1 MSYSSV
7 FDLVAHKR
15 TADIVE
21 VKRNYDYDLERF
33 LKHSSAR
40 DFNSDPTGLESF
52 LTSAYHAVEKGLAM
66 EVPRPGFAE
75 RHIPLIIAAV
85 IELERGGHACFA
97 TRGARGCLQ
106 AYVRFHDSNGFHLP
120 AHLEPQLRSFVAEMS
135 GQAFPGGSVTLTRKD
150 IEDATDFDYARFVG
164 TRYSVRQFTG
174 ESVSPDAVRQ
184 AVDLAIKTPRT
195 CNREM
200 RRVYAVYEP
209 KLRDHLLTFHDGNR
223 GFGHKL
229 GAVLIVAADVRELYE
244 IHERN
249 QAWIDG
255 GLFAMSLVY
264 ALHAARL
271 GTCML
276 NWSVDWKQDQLFR
289 KEFKIPDHEVIV
301 TFVGVG
307 HLKGSFEVAAS
318 PAPSVDDILSVL
330 SRNGERA
337 N

>member
-1 MSYSSV
+1 MSHSSV
-7 FDLVAHKR
+7 FHFLAYKR
-15 TADIVE
+15 TADGVE
-21 VKRNYDYDLERF
+21 ARRNYEYDLERF
-33 LKHSSAR
+33 LKHSSTR
-40 DFNSDPTGLESF
+40 DFNPDPIGLESF
-52 LTSAYHAVEKGLAM
+52 LTSAYHAIEKGLAM
-66 EVPRPGFAE
+66 EMPRPGFAE
-75 RHIPLIIAAV
+75 RHIPLIIAAIV
-85 IELERGGHACFA
+85 ELERGGHACFA

-106 AYVRFHDSNGFHLP
+106 AYVRFHDSHGFPLP
-120 AHLEPQLRSFVAEMS
+120 AHLEAQLRTFVAEMS
-135 GQAFPGGSVTLTRKD
+135 GRTLPGGSITLTRKD
-150 IEDATDFDYARFVG
+150 IEGATDLDYARFVR

-174 ESVSPDAVRQ
+174 ESVSPDAIRR

-209 KLRDHLLTFHDGNR
+209 NLRDHLLTFQDGNR

-276 NWSVDWKQDQLFR
+276 NWSVDCEQDQLLR
-289 KEFKIPDHEVIV
+289 KEFNIADHEVIV
-301 TFVGVG
+301 TFIGVG
-307 HLKGSFEVAAS
+307 QLKDTFEVAAS

-330 SRNGERA
+330 SVN
-337 N
+337 

>member
-7 FDLVAHKR
+7 FDFIAHKR
-15 TADIVE
+15 TTDLIEAR
-21 VKRNYDYDLERF
+21 RNYDYDLERF

-40 DFNSDPTGLESF
+40 DFNLDPIGLESF
-52 LTSAYHAVEKGLAM
+52 LTSAYHAIEKGLAM
-66 EVPRPGFAE
+66 EFPRPGFAE
-75 RHIPLIIAAV
+75 RHIPLIMAAV
-85 IELERGGHACFA
+85 SELERGGHVCFA

-106 AYVRFHDSNGFHLP
+106 AYVRFHDTHGFPLP
-120 AHLEPQLRSFVAEMS
+120 AHLEQHLRTFVAETH
-135 GQAFPGGSVTLTRKD
+135 GQTFPGGSVKLTLKD
-150 IEDATDFDYARFVG
+150 IEKATDFDYAGFVR
-164 TRYSVRQFTG
+164 TRYSVRHFTG
-174 ESVSPDAVRQ
+174 ESVSPDAVRR

-209 KLRDHLLTFHDGNR
+209 NMRDHLLTFHDGNR

-229 GAVLIVAADVRELYE
+229 GAVLIVAADLRELYE

-255 GLFAMSLVY
+255 GLFAMSLLY

-276 NWSVDWKQDQLFR
+276 NWSVDCEQDQLLR
-289 KEFKIPDHEVIV
+289 KEFNIADYEVIV
-301 TFVGVG
+301 TFIGVG
-307 HLKGSFEVAAS
+307 HLKDNFEVAAS

-330 SRNGERA
+330 SVNRR
-337 N
+337 